1 MKKDLLD
8 ILRCPECKGELKL
21 TIAGR
26 EEQNSSDEDLPEEI
40 ERGTLHCEKC
50 ELDYPIEDGIPNML
64 PPEE

>member
-1 MKKDLLD
+1 MKKNLLD
-8 ILRCPECKGELKL
+8 ILRCPKCKGELEL
-21 TIAGR
+21 TIAGK
-26 EEQNSSDEDLPEEI
+26 EKHSSTEDIPEEI